1 MSTQLRRTAGKGL
14 TVQAWFNVILAALVV
29 LICGGAVAAAVSL
42 NWTQTATDNLINRLA
57 PAEAAA
63 SQLGASFLNQ
73 ETGVRGYALSGDTA
87 ALEPYTAGEQLQTDA
102 MAELRGLVSSTSE
115 LVADLDAIEQDAANW
130 QTVFV
135 EPILATTPTTGG
147 RPLDPGVYERGKLAF
162 DQLRAG
168 LGELDQHLAEAGA
181 DARATLAH
189 AREIRAAVFVSL
201 FVILLAASAAFAV
214 LIRKAITSPLRRLSE
229 SSRRVALGNFGQQVD
244 AGSGPADIRALAEDI
259 EGMRQ
264 RIVAELELVR
274 DRQARLEVQTAKLDA
289 QTVELRRSNAE
300 LEQFAYVTSHDL
312 QEPLRK
318 VASFCQLLEKRYG
331 DVVDERGRQYIDF
344 AVDGAKRM
352 QVLINDLLT
361 FSRVGRVNDGF
372 GPVSLDHALDKALAN
387 LSAAV
392 DESGA
397 TIERPQR
404 LPEID
409 GDATLL
415 AMLWQNLIGNAI
427 KFTRPESAPEVSIS
441 VQRRP
446 DDMWLVSV
454 QDRGIG
460 IAEEFEEKIFVIFQ
474 RLHGRDEYTGTGIG
488 LALCKK
494 IVEYHGGQIWL
505 DTTSSDGARFN
516 FTLPVI
522 SEAVNGADVGVHTG
536 QGALT

>member
-57 PAEAAA
+57 PADAAA
-63 SQLGASFLNQ
+63 SQPGASFLNQ

-168 LGELDQHLAEAGA
+168 LGELAPHLAEAAA

-415 AMLWQNLIGNAI
+415 TMLWQNLIGNAI
-427 KFTRPESAPEVSIS
+427 KFTRPESTPEVSIS

-522 SEAVNGADVGVHTG
+522 SEADNGADVGVHTG

>member
-1 MSTQLRRTAGKGL
+1 MSTQLRQTAGKGL

-115 LVADLDAIEQDAANW
+115 LVADLDAIEQDAENW

-264 RIVAELELVR
+264 RIVAELDLVR
-274 DRQARLEVQTAKLDA
+274 DRQSRLEVQTAKLDA

-361 FSRVGRVNDGF
+361 FSRVGRINDGF
-372 GPVSLDHALDKALAN
+372 GTVSLDHALDKALAN

-415 AMLWQNLIGNAI
+415 TMLWQNLIGNAI
-427 KFTRPESAPEVSIS
+427 KFTRPESTPEVSIS

-522 SEAVNGADVGVHTG
+522 SEADNGADVGVHTG

>member
-1 MSTQLRRTAGKGL
+1 MSTQLRQTAGKGL

-115 LVADLDAIEQDAANW
+115 LVADLDAIEQDAENW

-264 RIVAELELVR
+264 RIVAELDLVR
-274 DRQARLEVQTAKLDA
+274 DRQSRLEVQTAKLDA

-415 AMLWQNLIGNAI
+415 TMLWQNLIGNAI
-427 KFTRPESAPEVSIS
+427 KFTRPESTPEVSIS

-522 SEAVNGADVGVHTG
+522 SEADNGADVGVHTG

>member
-87 ALEPYTAGEQLQTDA
+87 ALEPYSAGEQLQTDA

-135 EPILATTPTTGG
+135 EPILATTPTMGG

-181 DARATLAH
+181 AARATLAH

-244 AGSGPADIRALAEDI
+244 AGRGPADIRALAEDI

-415 AMLWQNLIGNAI
+415 TMLWQNLIGNAI
-427 KFTRPESAPEVSIS
+427 KFTRPESTPEVSIS

-522 SEAVNGADVGVHTG
+522 SEADNGADVGVHTG

>member
-115 LVADLDAIEQDAANW
+115 LVADLDAIEQDAENW

-397 TIERPQR
+397 TIERPER

-427 KFTRPESAPEVSIS
+427 KFTRPESTPEVSIS

-522 SEAVNGADVGVHTG
+522 SEADNGADVGVHTG

>member
-87 ALEPYTAGEQLQTDA
+87 ALEPYSAGEQLQTDA

-135 EPILATTPTTGG
+135 EPILATTPTMGG

-181 DARATLAH
+181 AARATLAH

-415 AMLWQNLIGNAI
+415 TMLWQNLIGNAI
-427 KFTRPESAPEVSIS
+427 KFTRPESTPEVSIS

-522 SEAVNGADVGVHTG
+522 SEADNGADVGVHTG

>member
-1 MSTQLRRTAGKGL
+1 MSTQLRRTAGNGL

-87 ALEPYTAGEQLQTDA
+87 ALEPYSAGEQLQTDA

-415 AMLWQNLIGNAI
+415 TMLWQNLIGNAI
-427 KFTRPESAPEVSIS
+427 KFTRPESTPEVSIS

-522 SEAVNGADVGVHTG
+522 SEADNGADVGVHTG

>member
-415 AMLWQNLIGNAI
+415 AMLWQNLIGKRDQVHPAREH
-427 KFTRPESAPEVSIS
+427 TRGIHQRAAPT
-441 VQRRP
+441 RRHVAGERAGP
-446 DDMWLVSV
+446 RDR
-454 QDRGIG
+454 DRGG
-460 IAEEFEEKIFVIFQ
+460 VRGEDLRHLPAPARPRRVHRYRYRTRVVQEDRRVP
-474 RLHGRDEYTGTGIG
+474 RRSD
-488 LALCKK
+488 LARHNLFRR
-494 IVEYHGGQIWL
+494 
-505 DTTSSDGARFN
+505 ARFN

-522 SEAVNGADVGVHTG
+522 SEADNGADVGVHTG

>member
-1 MSTQLRRTAGKGL
+1 MSTQLRQTAGKGL

-274 DRQARLEVQTAKLDA
+274 DRQSRLEVQTAKLDA

-392 DESGA
+392 DEAGA

-415 AMLWQNLIGNAI
+415 TMLWQNLIGNAI
-427 KFTRPESAPEVSIS
+427 KFTRPESTPEVSIS

-522 SEAVNGADVGVHTG
+522 SEADNGADVGVHTG

>member
-29 LICGGAVAAAVSL
+29 LICGGAIAAAVSL

-87 ALEPYTAGEQLQTDA
+87 ALEPYSAGEQLQTDA

-415 AMLWQNLIGNAI
+415 TMLWQNLIGNAI
-427 KFTRPESAPEVSIS
+427 KFTRPESTPEVSIS

-522 SEAVNGADVGVHTG
+522 SEADNGADVGVHTG

>member
-87 ALEPYTAGEQLQTDA
+87 ALEPYSAGEQLQTDA

-147 RPLDPGVYERGKLAF
+147 RPLDSGVYERGKLAF

-427 KFTRPESAPEVSIS
+427 KFTRPESTPEVSIS

-522 SEAVNGADVGVHTG
+522 SEADNGADVGVHTG